1 MRVFRSPVLLG
12 CPAPLINS
20 LSQCIGDGTLYPPQ
34 ASAFG
39 KDDMEGAMFNWKEW
53 LKGGL
58 SGRLYSY
65 FKELVTLS
73 GHTAYSNLT
82 LPGLMSSYST
92 LFAPKHLIQIQ
103 QAFGWDLDLPFIL
116 MNRSRTGFTPKVLEQ
131 RRKCLATVSLSQA
144 AIKEFGW
151 RVQLSIS
158 PATLSSRVP
167 VSINTITWDDI
178 SSDCRCLFFFLLL
191 NSLICPN
198 MPIACVSS
206 HPWSRPISRFLPL
219 HQPSLRLPQ
228 KLEEGGCKPARAGNR
243 IRGRINWDIKS
254 DFVPGTSFR

>member
-39 KDDMEGAMFNWKEW
+39 KDDTEGAMLNWKEW
-53 LKGGL
+53 LKSGL

-92 LFAPKHLIQIQ
+92 LFAPKHFIQIQ

-116 MNRSRTGFTPKVLEQ
+116 MNRSRAGFTPKVLEQ
-131 RRKCLATVSLSQA
+131 RGKCLASFSLPGWNKRQ
-144 AIKEFGW
+144 FGR

-178 SSDCRCLFFFLLL
+178 SSDCHCLFFF
-191 NSLICPN
+191 P
-198 MPIACVSS
+198 P
-206 HPWSRPISRFLPL
+206 P
-219 HQPSLRLPQ
+219 
-228 KLEEGGCKPARAGNR
+228 
-243 IRGRINWDIKS
+243 
-254 DFVPGTSFR
+254 